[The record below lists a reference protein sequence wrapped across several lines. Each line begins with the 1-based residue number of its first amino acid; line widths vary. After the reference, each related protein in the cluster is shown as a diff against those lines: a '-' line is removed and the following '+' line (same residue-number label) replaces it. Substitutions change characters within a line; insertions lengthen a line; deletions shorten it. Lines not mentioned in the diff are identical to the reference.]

1 MYFKTK
7 SLLCRLFII
16 SLLIFCAKIGFGQ
29 INSADSSVQVYTLWN
44 LNESNTYEVTFQQL
58 TYRKEDTLSNL
69 TLSYDIDI
77 TVMDSSE
84 NSYTVRWQNKNF
96 SVVPSNRKLKTL
108 YDAAFNKAIDI
119 KISRSGVFKEVINW
133 KEVKKSTKKSFSKIR
148 REVISDDQANRSFY
162 LLNEAIQSKRNME
175 SNWIPDVHQ
184 YYMFHGA
191 SYSFNKDIK
200 GKIQTPNLHY
210 KSNPHDA
217 YITIVL
223 EEISS
228 EFNKY
233 TIRAFLE
240 VDTEQLTNA
249 TYDFV
254 SRLMEGAGK
263 SNVERSEYPDVS
275 KVIETAAIFHSSGWV
290 IDSTQWKSSVT
301 GETTMMEIRRIKFK

>member
-1 MYFKTK
+1 
-7 SLLCRLFII
+7 
-16 SLLIFCAKIGFGQ
+16 LIFCAKIGFGQ
-29 INSADSSVQVYTLWN
+29 INSADSSVQVITQWN
-44 LNESNTYEVTFQQL
+44 LNETNTYEVTYQQL
-58 TYRKEDTLSNL
+58 TYCKGDTLSKL

-77 TVMDSSE
+77 TVIDSSE
-84 NSYTVRWQNKNF
+84 NSYKVRWQYKNF
-96 SVVPSNRKLKTL
+96 SIVPSNSKLKTL
-108 YDAAFNKAIDI
+108 YNAAFNEAIDI

-133 KEVKKSTKKSFSKIR
+133 REVRNSTKKSFRKIR
-148 REVISDDQANRSFY
+148 REVINDDQANRSFY
-162 LLNEAIQSKRNME
+162 LFDTAIKSKGNME

-200 GKIQTPNLHY
+200 GKIQTPNLHD

-217 YITIVL
+217 YLTIVL
-223 EEISS
+223 EEINT

-254 SRLMEGAGK
+254 SRIMEGAGK

-275 KVIETAAIFHSSGWV
+275 KVIETVAIFHGTGWV
-290 IDSTQWKSSVT
+290 IDNTQWKSSVT
-301 GETTMMEIRRIKFK
+301 GETTMMEIRRIRFK